1 MGRVNT
7 AQTNFTAGEISP
19 RLLGRTDVDRY
30 ANAAEELTNAYP
42 VVHGGAKRRGGTLFV
57 AEARSPTVKARLVPF
72 VKSRDISYMLEFG
85 DSAIRVYR
93 SDGTYTGTE
102 VPCLFNET
110 MLHDVDYVQGED
122 AMYLA
127 HPLLPIQRL
136 RRFTDTYWDISAAP
150 FSTTPFDE
158 VGQPVGA
165 TLTLSAA
172 TVGAGRTFT
181 ASVASFLASDVG
193 RNIICDAGLATI
205 TGYTSTTVVT
215 ATIVVGFSSTTLL
228 SGAYMDVSPQTDCTP
243 GAKDP
248 VGTITTLTLGA
259 AGWRITD
266 VGKFVRI
273 NGGLL
278 KITGFTSTTVVNA
291 KILSEL
297 TSTVGAPALSWSL
310 ESDMWGPTWGYP
322 CTITLHEQRLIAAG
336 TTKFPQTIWG
346 TRTGEITD
354 FTRGTSDDDGFQFTI
369 ANDEVNPISF
379 VASLRH
385 LTVNTHGGEFS
396 VRGGL
401 EKPLTPTNVRVV
413 PESGHGAKGV
423 RPVVVGKESL
433 FVQRAGRKVRAMGYR
448 YDVDG
453 FAAPD
458 LSVLAEHITS
468 GGIVQMAYQQEPDTL
483 LWCVRGDGA
492 LLSCTLDRDQSVIGW
507 AKHFTQGWVESA
519 ASIPVGER
527 DQTWLLVR
535 RKINGATVRYLER
548 IDDTFEPALPG
559 ASDPDAP
566 LPIDAPKVYGCTVD
580 CGIVVDNVL
589 GQTTFTG
596 LSHLES
602 ATVQVLS
609 DGAAMGAFVVTGG
622 SITLPRASMRTLIG
636 LGFTSTITPPT
647 PEAGSGAGTAQGTA
661 MSTAEV
667 TVRLLDTVGGK
678 VIDAEGHEEELPTR
692 AFGVGV
698 LDQPPGMTTGIRRT
712 STLGWD
718 YGRSHISI
726 VQDQPLPMHVLA
738 VIRRF
743 TSNEG

>member
-1 MGRVNT
+1 VPT
-7 AQTNFTAGEISP
+7 K
-19 RLLGRTDVDRY
+19 D
-30 ANAAEELTNAYP
+30 NA
-42 VVHGGAKRRGGTLFV
+42 VRG
-57 AEARSPTVKARLVPF
+57 RLVPF
-72 VKSRDISYMLEFG
+72 VKNRDTSYMLEFG

-93 SDGTYTGTE
+93 SNGTYTGTE
-102 VPCLFNET
+102 VPSLYSAA
-110 MLHDVDYVQGED
+110 MLADVDYVQGED

-136 RRFTDTYWDISAAP
+136 RRFSDTYWDISAAP
-150 FSTTPFDE
+150 FTTTPFDE
-158 VGQPVGA
+158 VGEAVLA

-181 ASVASFLASDVG
+181 ASGATFLASDVG

-215 ATIVVGFSSTTLL
+215 ATIVIAFASTTLL
-228 SGAYMDVSPQTDCTP
+228 SGAYMDVSPQTSCTP
-243 GAKDP
+243 SATGP
-248 VGTITTLTLGA
+248 VGTSITLTLA
-259 AGWRITD
+259 TAGWRVINI
-266 VGKFVRI
+266 GKFVRV
-273 NGGLL
+273 NGGLA
-278 KITGFTSTTVVNA
+278 KITGTASDTVANA
-291 KILSEL
+291 RIITEL
-297 TSTVGAPALSWSL
+297 TSVVAAPALSWSL
-310 ESDMWGPTWGYP
+310 EGDVWGAGFGYP
-322 CTITLHEQRLIAAG
+322 CTVTLHEQRLIAAG
-336 TTKFPQTIWG
+336 TTRFPQTIWG
-346 TRTGEITD
+346 TRTGELTD
-354 FTRGTSDDDGFQFTI
+354 FTRGTADDDGFQFTI

-448 YDVDG
+448 YDFDG
-453 FAAPD
+453 FASPD
-458 LSVLAEHITS
+458 LTVLAEHITA
-468 GGIVQMAYQQEPDTL
+468 GGVAQLAYQQEPDSI
-483 LWCVRGDGA
+483 LWCARSDGA
-492 LLSCTLDRDQSVIGW
+492 LLSCTLDRDQTVTGW
-507 AKHFTQGWVESA
+507 AKHYTPGWVESV

-527 DQTWLLVR
+527 DQTWLIVR
-535 RKINGATVRYLER
+535 RKIGGATVRYLER
-548 IDDTFEPALPG
+548 IDDTFEPILPG
-559 ASDPDAP
+559 ATDPDAL
-566 LPIDAPKVYGCTVD
+566 LPVAQARVYGCTVD
-580 CGIVVDNVL
+580 CGVVVDNAA
-589 GQTTFTG
+589 GQTVFTG
-596 LSHLES
+596 LGHLEGM
-602 ATVQVLS
+602 TVQALA
-609 DGAAMGAFVVTGG
+609 DGASMGTFTVTAG
-622 SITLPRASMRTLIG
+622 SITLPRASKRTLIG

-647 PEAGSGAGTAQGTA
+647 PEPGSGGGTAQGTA

-678 VIDAEGHEEELPTR
+678 VLDAEGHVEELPTR
-692 AFGVGV
+692 SFGVGV
-698 LDQPPGMTTGIRRT
+698 LDQPPSMATGIRRT

-718 YGRSHISI
+718 YGRSRISI